1 MINELLRQIEHGY
14 DEEGSI
20 LICITLSYIVDII
33 SNNFNEDTFSSV

>member
-20 LICITLSYIVDII
+20 FIYVTLYRHWYH
-33 SNNFNEDTFSSV
+33 FNEDTYSSV